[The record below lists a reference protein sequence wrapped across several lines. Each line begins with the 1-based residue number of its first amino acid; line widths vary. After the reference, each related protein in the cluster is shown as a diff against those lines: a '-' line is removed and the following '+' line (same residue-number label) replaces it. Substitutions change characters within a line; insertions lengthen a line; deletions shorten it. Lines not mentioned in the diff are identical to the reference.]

1 MSGDVLLIG
10 IAQLAIVI
18 AGFSAISATLLPAGS
33 TWSASQRIRLRII
46 VSTSLNVTFESLL
59 PVIAFPA
66 LGDARMAF
74 VLASTLT
81 AIYLIG
87 VVFVRTRQ
95 IARAKA
101 FRARSTQ
108 LIMSAAIGSIVLFG
122 LNALVFG
129 SLTLFALALCTQL
142 LVATISF
149 YSLISASPGPE
160 A

>member
-1 MSGDVLLIG
+1 
-10 IAQLAIVI
+10 
-18 AGFSAISATLLPAGS
+18 
-33 TWSASQRIRLRII
+33 
-46 VSTSLNVTFESLL
+46 
-59 PVIAFPA
+59 
-66 LGDARMAF
+66 MAF
-74 VLASTLT
+74 VLASALT

-142 LVATISF
+142 LVASISF
-149 YSLISASPGPE
+149 YSLISTSPGPE